1 MNTIV
6 TKTEVKLN
14 TKPERNRNAKSVYCI
29 TDGKVYASGA
39 DAAKANGV
47 HPNSISAVCLGRIK
61 ATKGKKYCFV
71 SDMQSRIIEISEVMQ
86 NAVKD
91 ADAYKVIKAEQAMK
105 EAKAKKLDKLQNKI
119 AAREEQLEKSK
130 EELNNL
136 KAMLAAMEAEF
147 NV

>member
-29 TDGKVYASGA
+29 TDGKIYASGA

-47 HPNSISAVCLGRIK
+47 HPNSISAICIGRIK
-61 ATKGKKYCFV
+61 TVKGKKYCFV
-71 SDMQSRIIEISEVMQ
+71 SDMQAHILEISNAMQ
-86 NAVKD
+86 DALKD
-91 ADAYKVIKAEQAMK
+91 ANAYRAEKAYEKKKNDLCKEIEARKKRLEKEQQELNKAEAMY
-105 EAKAKKLDKLQNKI
+105 
-119 AAREEQLEKSK
+119 AAIQ
-130 EELNNL
+130 
-136 KAMLAAMEAEF
+136 AEF